1 MSTTQ
6 EILEIIIQGTD
17 KASGEFGK
25 ASTALEKLG
34 GIGKGILTVGMAA
47 AAAGVAALGAG
58 LGIAVSEA
66 MEAQAG
72 LAQLDA
78 VLKSTGGA
86 AGVTRNMALELADSL
101 SGVTRFSDDAVLSAE
116 NLLLTFTNIGEDVF
130 PRATETLL
138 DMATTMG
145 TDAKSGAIQLG
156 KALNDPVAGITAL
169 TRVGVTFTDE
179 QKKMIEQMVAMGDVA
194 GAQTIILDELQK
206 EFGGSAEA
214 AGQTFAGQLDILK
227 NSLLNVAEGVGMAL
241 LPLLQ
246 DLTGFVTENV
256 LPWIQGV
263 GEEFSRLLGIFQEVG
278 WKDFFVTFEDGS
290 SWVGSFF
297 ETLGFGEETA
307 NKIGDAI
314 NNLVQWL
321 GTNLP
326 IAFQAVSDFWTTTLY
341 PALQEIWNW
350 LSINLPLAVQTLSDF
365 WTGTLQP
372 ALTQVWEWIT
382 INLLP
387 IFTELYT
394 WAQNNL
400 PSALQQLSDFWTG
413 TLLPAITQ
421 VWQWATTT
429 LFPALQELWDWLAP
443 KLTSA
448 LTSLGD
454 FWVNTLLPAVLSVWS
469 WVINTL
475 FPMLTTLWDWLS
487 TKLTAALQTLSDYW
501 ETTLKPALE
510 IVWDFAKESLVPLFE
525 KVSELF
531 GTTLLLAVTSLSD
544 YWNNTLYPA
553 LEDVWDLVKTY
564 LQPVLDNLSAFFAE
578 TIGPAVL
585 GVMPTL
591 ESLQSFFDGLKTTV
605 SGLIGFVQTLIN
617 KINAIPGMPGSG
629 TTDDTDT
636 GNNGGFQVAGG
647 TTPAG
652 APAMGTSFS
661 ELNKIYETLS
671 AKQKGLVQSIAGQ
684 FGSVEDFGRAIN
696 MVLNKEDAPTTD
708 PRSRNGSS
716 GGGTSKGGTEY
727 HLHINTTA
735 GTENIL
741 DDFAMLEALA
751 AG

>member
-34 GIGKGILTVGMAA
+34 GIGKGILTVGMTA

-78 VLKSTGGA
+78 VLESTGGA
-86 AGVTRNMALELADSL
+86 AGVTRDMALELADSL
-101 SGVTRFSDDAVLSAE
+101 SAVTRFSDDSVLAAE

-138 DMATTMG
+138 DMATAMG

-246 DLTGFVTENV
+246 DLTSFVTENV
-256 LPWIQGV
+256 LPWVQGV

-307 NKIGDAI
+307 YRIGDAI

-341 PALQEIWNW
+341 PALQEIGVWLGENIPLAIDFLRTKFDEFL
-350 LSINLPLAVQTLSDF
+350 LSI
-365 WTGTLQP
+365 
-372 ALTQVWEWIT
+372 
-382 INLLP
+382 
-387 IFTELYT
+387 
-394 WAQNNL
+394 
-400 PSALQQLSDFWTG
+400 
-413 TLLPAITQ
+413 
-421 VWQWATTT
+421 
-429 LFPALQELWDWLAP
+429 
-443 KLTSA
+443 
-448 LTSLGD
+448 
-454 FWVNTLLPAVLSVWS
+454 
-469 WVINTL
+469 
-475 FPMLTTLWDWLS
+475 
-487 TKLTAALQTLSDYW
+487 
-501 ETTLKPALE
+501 
-510 IVWDFAKESLVPLFE
+510 
-525 KVSELF
+525 
-531 GTTLLLAVTSLSD
+531 
-544 YWNNTLYPA
+544 
-553 LEDVWDLVKTY
+553 
-564 LQPVLDNLSAFFAE
+564 QPVVDNF
-578 TIGPAVL
+578 I
-585 GVMPTL
+585 TL
-591 ESLQSFFDGLKTTV
+591 VTTV
-605 SGLIGFVQTLIN
+605 SEDFPLMQEAAATFMEWFNTEFYPVIDTTIANLKGIYNSLVTSTSTGLADMNTFWQAHGEQVIQIVTVAFQTITVVIGGAITIISGLVNAWLLLWQGDTDAALDALQNSFNSFFESVLSLVGTSGAEFEQTWSGTLELIRLAWDTWSADIMLNVSTWILNFLNTWETNWNNLQLIVETVFGNITTTFNTFKQTINSIIERVQALIN
-617 KINAIPGMPGSG
+617 KILAIPGIPGQG
-629 TTDDTDT
+629 TTDNTDT

-647 TTPAG
+647 LTPPETPTVNQPVVDLLG
-652 APAMGTSFS
+652 AMIAACDAMYGDTAMDGRVRVPGSF
-661 ELNKIYETLS
+661 
-671 AKQKGLVQSIAGQ
+671 GG
-684 FGSVEDFGRAIN
+684 D
-696 MVLNKEDAPTTD
+696 
-708 PRSRNGSS
+708 RSGNP
-716 GGGTSKGGTEY
+716 KGGTY

-735 GTENIL
+735 GVENIL